1 MHPVFNTGVGHWAA
15 RSTRPKPRFST
26 GLFDDAI
33 CVANWGEMSEA
44 AGGHALPPLWQLAS
58 EGTATSRGRSRRL
71 TRTAQC
77 DGDRLVRGLACS
89 MCYQSKVCEERG
101 GSPASNIHRLAPP
114 LEHTPLPFPHR
125 LVAMGH
131 SPAGVASTGARS
143 AAQRTPQPQHLSWNS
158 SYGAKRR

>member
-1 MHPVFNTGVGHWAA
+1 MHPVQACGRWPLV
-15 RSTRPKPRFST
+15 RSTAEVLRRFRPP
-26 GLFDDAI
+26 GLASLRDR
-33 CVANWGEMSEA
+33 GEMPEA
-44 AGGHALPPLWQLAS
+44 AGGRAFPQLWQLAS
-58 EGTATSRGRSRRL
+58 EGTATSHGSSRRR
-71 TRTAQC
+71 TQTAQ
-77 DGDRLVRGLACS
+77 DDRLVRGLACS
-89 MCYQSKVCEERG
+89 MCYQSKVCGERERG

-114 LEHTPLPFPHR
+114 LEHTPLQFPHR